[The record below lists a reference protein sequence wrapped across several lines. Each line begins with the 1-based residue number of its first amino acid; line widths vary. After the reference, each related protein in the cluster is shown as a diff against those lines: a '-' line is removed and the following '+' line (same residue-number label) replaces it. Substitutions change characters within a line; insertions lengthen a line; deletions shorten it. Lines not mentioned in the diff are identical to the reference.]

1 MSEKPPIW
9 ADGLLTVWVIVVGVT
24 YFGGY
29 FLPALGALTASLA
42 AVYGLLLLA
51 SAATLALRFLRRDSK
66 PDARRPNR
74 K

>member
-1 MSEKPPIW
+1 MSEKPPVW

-51 SAATLALRFLRRDSK
+51 SAVALAQRFLGRDSK
-66 PDARRPNR
+66 PDTRHPDR